1 MLIEREAQCTVLE
14 DAVRNTGAGAGGLL
28 VIRGEAR
35 TGASTL
41 LRQLARIAGDR
52 GARILRAAGARDE
65 QDFPLGVIRQLVLPV
80 LDDPAKPALPPIA
93 GRLLRSLAEVAP
105 LPAGSG
111 PTLYGLQ
118 ALLTSLARTE
128 PVLVLIDDL
137 RWVDEPSL
145 RAVAFLAARLRG
157 TRVLLGTVLQDGPGG
172 CEPLLREIALA
183 TTCEVR
189 VEPLSP
195 AGTGRLAAARFG
207 PGHAPAF
214 AAACHELTGGRP
226 KDLQTLLDRAFARRL
241 TGRAS
246 DVGELRALGAAARQ
260 ERLRSLVRC
269 TPEVGAFARAVVV
282 LGRRAQPELVAR
294 LSGLDDTAAAD
305 AREVLGE
312 AWLGSAADGR
322 LVPEPD
328 LIQVV
333 EETLTSAE
341 AAAAHRAAVVL
352 LAAQGFP
359 PEHVAAQLLYVDKLH
374 GRDEFETLRAA
385 AVEAQ
390 RRGAPDVAARYLR
403 RALLDLPSDCPGRAW
418 LLTELATAELEHD
431 QRAAVRY
438 LVQAVPL
445 LPPGRDRATAVA
457 RIPLLAAAREPLVTK
472 VVREL
477 TGPGGE
483 RSDHDRDLTLR
494 LESRD
499 WFTSL
504 DDPARLAAASA
515 RLRELPDDPA
525 GPGPAER
532 ELRAVLLLAAVLAG
546 RITAVEAAKHAV
558 FLLDHEPA
566 HAVRA
571 GTALRIVPLVLIT
584 AGRVDVAL
592 PWLASADG
600 PDATGATTA
609 LIDAHR
615 ALALLSRGQFA
626 KARFPAERAF
636 RTADPSGYDVLAL
649 PATALGLVA
658 DSSGSGEVARQ
669 VLEGLPVGDDLAV
682 FAVRRGLQGMLVART
697 DPDAALAQFLDR
709 GRCLDLAGWRNP
721 AIYGW
726 RGSTALLAHCLGRTE
741 EAQLLAEEHH
751 RYAVAWGAPA
761 TVGHS
766 LRVLAGLADNRRA
779 AELLREA
786 VELLGKSPDAL
797 EEAKACADLG
807 VRLRATDPDG
817 SRQFLARSQHLAQSC
832 GAGRLV
838 RCEDGTFDQEEPAS
852 AVAVL
857 TSGEAAV
864 AKLAVAGRTNVEIA
878 EELSV
883 SRRGVEKHL
892 TSLYRKFEI
901 DGRAQLAEVLG
912 DAQCGKDQ
920 DGLRRE
926 AGRPDP
932 RPARGR
938 ARAG

>member
-1 MLIEREAQCTVLE
+1 MLLEREAQCTVLE
-14 DAVRNTGAGAGGLL
+14 DAVRDTGSGSGGLL

-41 LRQLARIAGDR
+41 LRRLARIAGDH

-80 LDDPAKPALPPIA
+80 LDDPARPALPSIA
-93 GRLLRSLAEVAP
+93 GRLLRSLAEVEP
-105 LPAGSG
+105 LPADSG

-128 PVLVLIDDL
+128 PVVVLIDDL

-145 RAVAFLAARLRG
+145 RALAFLAARLRG
-157 TRVLLGTVLQDGPGG
+157 TRVLLGTVLQEGPGG

-183 TTCEVR
+183 TTSEVR
-189 VEPLSP
+189 SEPLSP

-207 PGHAPAF
+207 SDHAPAF
-214 AAACHELTGGRP
+214 AAACHELTGGRA
-226 KDLQTLLDRAFARRL
+226 KDLRALLDRAFARRL

-246 DVGELRALGAAARQ
+246 DVGELRALGATARQ
-260 ERLRSLVRC
+260 EQLRALVRC
-269 TPEVGAFARAVVV
+269 TPDVEAFARAVVV
-282 LGRRAQPELVAR
+282 LGRRAQPGLVAR

-305 AREVLGE
+305 ARAVLGE
-312 AWLGSAADGR
+312 AWLSSAADGR
-322 LVPEPD
+322 LVPELD
-328 LIQVV
+328 LVQVV

-352 LAAQGFP
+352 LAAQGLP
-359 PEHVAAQLLYVDKLH
+359 PEQVATQLLYVDKLR

-403 RALLDLPSDCPGRAW
+403 RALLDLPTDCPGRAW

-431 QRAAVRY
+431 PRAAVRY

-445 LPPGRDRATAVA
+445 LAPGRERAAAVA

-477 TGPGGE
+477 TGG
-483 RSDHDRDLTLR
+483 RSEHDRDLTLR
-494 LESRD
+494 LESRY

-515 RLRELPDDPA
+515 RLRALPDDLA

-546 RITAVEAAKHAV
+546 RITAVEAANHAV

-571 GTALRIVPLVLIT
+571 GTALRIVPLVLIA
-584 AGRVDVAL
+584 AGRADVAL

-600 PDATGATTA
+600 PDATAATTA
-609 LIDAHR
+609 LIEAHR
-615 ALALLSRGQFA
+615 ALALLSRGRFTE
-626 KARFPAERAF
+626 ARTPAERAF

-658 DSSGSGEVARQ
+658 DSSGSGEVARE
-669 VLEGLPVGDDLAV
+669 VLEGLPTGDDLAV
-682 FAVRRGLQGMLVART
+682 FAVRRGLQGMLAART
-697 DPDAALAQFLDR
+697 DPDAALARFLDR
-709 GRCLDLAGWRNP
+709 GRSLDLAGWRNP

-726 RGSTALLAHCLGRTE
+726 RGSTALLAHRLGRTE

-766 LRVLAGLADNRRA
+766 LRVLAGLVDNRRA

-786 VELLGKSPDAL
+786 VELLGRSPDTL

-807 VRLRATDPDG
+807 TRLRATDPDG
-817 SRQFLARSQHLAQSC
+817 ARQFLARSQHLAQSC

-838 RCEDGTFDQEEPAS
+838 RCEDGTFGHEEPVS
-852 AVAVL
+852 PTAVL
-857 TSGEAAV
+857 TSGETAV
-864 AKLAVAGRTNVEIA
+864 AELAVLGRTNVEIA
-878 EELSV
+878 EELCV
-883 SRRGVEKHL
+883 SRRAVEKHL

-901 DGRAQLAEVLG
+901 DGRAQLADVLG
-912 DAQCGKDQ
+912 EL

-926 AGRPDP
+926 AGRADP
-932 RPARGR
+932 CPARRG